1 MCIMINNILC
11 FSGLYQFSTVH
22 NIDLVNHL
30 VDQSACLLNVVI
42 NPIKGINCRMNQ
54 STALIDIVGAVA
66 CLTHCIRHK
75 FIDLMDEL

>member
-1 MCIMINNILC
+1 
-11 FSGLYQFSTVH
+11 
-22 NIDLVNHL
+22 
-30 VDQSACLLNVVI
+30 
-42 NPIKGINCRMNQ
+42 MNQ